1 MHVSRPT
8 GHAWIQR
15 FEAEPFA
22 GLVDKSRAPKA
33 PTQKVW
39 LPLMIEVYHLQNAHP
54 DAGGFRI
61 WSLLGRSDV
70 SVRTVGRIMA
80 LNKQVYDDIPHVPT
94 RGKKPPP
101 KPHPY
106 KAAYPPQFWFIDGRR
121 MNVALNGTKW
131 WSIVVL
137 EGYART
143 ILAGAVAP
151 TEPTWAALLVL

>member
-1 MHVSRPT
+1 
-8 GHAWIQR
+8 
-15 FEAEPFA
+15 
-22 GLVDKSRAPKA
+22 
-33 PTQKVW
+33 
-39 LPLMIEVYHLQNAHP
+39 MIEVYHLQKAHP

-80 LNKQVYDDIPHVPT
+80 LNTQVYDDIPHVPK

-106 KAAYPPQFWFIDGRR
+106 KAAYPHQFWFIDGRR
-121 MNVALNGTKW
+121 MDVALNGAKW

-137 EGYART
+137 EGYSRT
-143 ILAGAVAP
+143 ILAGAMAP
-151 TEPTWAALLVL
+151 TATTWAALLVL